1 VKKKIYLY
9 LCGGLGNQLFQ
20 YAAAKNIAIINDA
33 DLIIDT
39 QCGFITDFR
48 DFWKFSLSVSNLK
61 NVILKKN
68 ILVFWLY
75 RIYKKFF
82 GIRKTFNFFL
92 FRNLINEMFINYFDE
107 KIKRYNFKDSLYLF
121 GYFQSEKYFADNK
134 NSIVNELKPPA
145 PTKNIF
151 LEMKDKIVNSNS
163 ISLGL
168 RLHETM
174 PQDIS
179 YKVGGITPF
188 DFYKNSVSLMLKKIS
203 NPTFFI
209 FSTKSS
215 NVEKLLLDFVEIKKF
230 NFHII
235 TEDKGFEGASDN
247 LWLMS
252 HCANHVISN
261 STLYWWAVYL
271 SSFKYK
277 NQNIICADNFANK
290 DTCLESWKLKNFK

>member
-1 VKKKIYLY
+1 MKKKIYLY

-75 RIYKKFF
+75 RIYKKIF
-82 GIRKTFNFFL
+82 GICKIFNFFI
-92 FRNLINEMFINYFDE
+92 FRNLINEMCIDYFDE
-107 KIKRYNFKDSLYLF
+107 KIKRFNFKNRLYLF
-121 GYFQSEKYFADNK
+121 GYFQSEKYFVDNK
-134 NSIVNELKPPA
+134 NSIVNELNPPV

-163 ISLGL
+163 ISLGV

-188 DFYKNSVSLMLKKIS
+188 DFYKNAVILMLKKIP

-209 FSTKSS
+209 FSTSSS

-230 NFHII
+230 NIHVI
-235 TEDKGFEGASDN
+235 TEDMGFNGASDN

-252 HCANHVISN
+252 HCVNHVISN

-277 NQNIICADNFANK
+277 DQKIICADNFANK
-290 DTCLESWKLKNFK
+290 DTCLELWKLKNFK

>member
-1 VKKKIYLY
+1 MKKKIYLY

-48 DFWKFSLSVSNLK
+48 DFWKFSLNASRLK

-75 RIYKKFF
+75 RIYKKLF
-82 GIRKTFNFFL
+82 GVRKVFNFFL
-92 FRNLINEMFINYFDE
+92 FRNLINEMFIDFFDE
-107 KIKRYNFKDSLYLF
+107 KIKRFNFRNNLYLF
-121 GYFQSEKYFADNK
+121 GYFQSEKYFSDNK
-134 NSIVNELKPPA
+134 NSIVNELCPPI

-174 PQDIS
+174 PQNIS

-188 DFYKNSVSLMLKKIS
+188 DFYKNAVVLILKKIS

-209 FSTKSS
+209 FSTSSS

-230 NFHII
+230 NIHII
-235 TEDKGFEGASDN
+235 TEDKGFKGASDN

-252 HCANHVISN
+252 HCVNHVISN
-261 STLYWWAVYL
+261 SSLYWWAAYL
-271 SSFKYK
+271 SSFKYQDQK
-277 NQNIICADNFANK
+277 IICADNFANK

>member
-1 VKKKIYLY
+1 MKKKIYLY

-48 DFWKFSLSVSNLK
+48 DFWKFSLSGSNLK

-82 GIRKTFNFFL
+82 GIRKIFNFFL
-92 FRNLINEMFINYFDE
+92 FRNLINEMCIDHFDE
-107 KIKRYNFKDSLYLF
+107 KIKRFNFKNRLYLF
-121 GYFQSEKYFADNK
+121 GYFQSEKYFVDNK
-134 NSIVNELKPPA
+134 NSIVNELSPPV

-163 ISLGL
+163 ISLGV

-188 DFYKNSVSLMLKKIS
+188 DFYKNAVILMLKKIS

-209 FSTKSS
+209 FSTSSS

-230 NFHII
+230 NIHVI

-252 HCANHVISN
+252 HCINHVISN

-277 NQNIICADNFANK
+277 DQKIICADNFANK
-290 DTCLESWKLKNFK
+290 DTCLESWKFKNFK

>member
-1 VKKKIYLY
+1 MKKKIYLY

-48 DFWKFSLSVSNLK
+48 DFWKFSLSIINLK
-61 NVILKKN
+61 NVTLKKN

-75 RIYKKFF
+75 RIYKKVF
-82 GIRKTFNFFL
+82 GIRKIFNFFL
-92 FRNLINEMFINYFDE
+92 FRNLINEMCIDHFDE
-107 KIKRYNFKDSLYLF
+107 KIKRFNFKNSLYLF
-121 GYFQSEKYFADNK
+121 GYFQSEKYFVDNK
-134 NSIVNELKPPA
+134 NSIVNELNPPV

-163 ISLGL
+163 ISLGV

-188 DFYKNSVSLMLKKIS
+188 DFYKKAVTLMLKKIS

-209 FSTKSS
+209 FSTSSS
-215 NVEKLLLDFVEIKKF
+215 NVEKLLLDFIEIKKF
-230 NFHII
+230 NIHVI
-235 TEDKGFEGASDN
+235 TEDKGFKGASDN

-252 HCANHVISN
+252 HCVNHVISN

-277 NQNIICADNFANK
+277 DQKIISADNFANK